1 MLKIFL
7 WLRYLGKRRVV
18 LLSIAAVAISCAL
31 LITVASIF
39 TGYIKAFEQ
48 SAVNAMGD
56 VVLWPGGD
64 IKDFQGLTR
73 EIEELNDV
81 DAAAGTL
88 TTQGLLHLG
97 KGNVRAVEIRGIEVQ
112 KEGKVTNFEK
122 SLLKGK
128 AAEQKVEGDI
138 TEGYIGIGVLAEPNE
153 QTDEYDFKAVDKMIG
168 QQAVITTG
176 SGKQEEG
183 GEGRFRRRTI
193 QFTIADVAFTGIYYL
208 DSRLVYLP
216 IDRLSKTIYP
226 ELDQPV
232 ARQIH
237 IKLRKGADTDSAITQ
252 IRKVWEAF
260 SSEKLGWGQMQIQWT
275 RIETAGQMLAR
286 YVAEIRK
293 QMGVLLLIFG
303 VVSLSAVLL
312 VFCIFYM
319 LVEHRRRDVAILKS
333 CGATSGSVAI
343 IFMGFGGFV
352 GVIGAGL
359 GTALGYYITRH
370 INAVDEWIRIIFG
383 LKLWK
388 ASVYMFS
395 TIPNEVD
402 WRAVG
407 WIAVAAVIGAVLG
420 AAIPAISA
428 ALTKPVNVLRYE

>member
-1 MLKIFL
+1 MLKLFL

-39 TGYIKAFEQ
+39 TGFINAFEQ

-56 VVLWPGGD
+56 VILSPGGD
-64 IKDFQGLTR
+64 IKDYQELTR
-73 EIEELNDV
+73 ELEELKEV
-81 DAAAGTL
+81 KAAAGTL
-88 TTQGLLHLG
+88 STQGLLHLG
-97 KGNVRAVEIRGIEVQ
+97 KGNVRAVEIWGIEVQ
-112 KEGKVTNFEK
+112 KEGKVTTFEK

-128 AAEQKVEGDI
+128 TTEPQAEGNAI
-138 TEGYIGIGVLAEPNE
+138 EGYIGIGVLAEPNE
-153 QTDEYDFKAVDKMIG
+153 QTDEYDFNAVEKMTG

-176 SGKQEEG
+176 SAIKKEDGVEQFK
-183 GEGRFRRRTI
+183 RRTI
-193 QFTIADVAFTGIYYL
+193 QFTIADVVFTGIYYL

-216 IDRLSKTIYP
+216 IDRLSKAIYP

-237 IKLRKGADTDSAITQ
+237 IKLGKNADTAAAISQ
-252 IRKVWEAF
+252 IRGVWETFA
-260 SSEKLGWGQMQIQWT
+260 SQKLGWGQQQIQWA
-275 RIETAGQMLAR
+275 RIETARQMQAR

-333 CGATSGSVAI
+333 CGATSGSVAAV
-343 IFMGFGGFV
+343 FMGFGGCV
-352 GVIGAGL
+352 GVTGAAIG
-359 GTALGYYITRH
+359 TVLGYYITKN

-402 WRAVG
+402 WQAVV
-407 WIAVAAVIGAVLG
+407 WITVAAIAGAVLG
-420 AAIPAISA
+420 ATIPAVSA
-428 ALTKPVNVLRYE
+428 ALTKPVSILRYE